1 MNIKN
6 NTKALWKYL
15 CNEFELDVIEAAF
28 NYTIKGFEY
37 KPAKINA
44 EMIDSLSDDKAKAL
58 LFDMNYMAV
67 NELFG
72 GDFDTWNEVLIYG
85 LGFDDETIE
94 FLNY

>member
-1 MNIKN
+1 
-6 NTKALWKYL
+6 
-15 CNEFELDVIEAAF
+15 
-28 NYTIKGFEY
+28 
-37 KPAKINA
+37 
-44 EMIDSLSDDKAKAL
+44 MIYALSDDKAKSL